1 MSKNLL
7 DLSGKID
14 ALTVEIFDAI
24 AKITTANDIRFFLVG
39 ATARDLILHYGY
51 GVPVERATEDIDLGV
66 QVSDWTE
73 FGRLKEELLE
83 IRGFE
88 STKETQ
94 RLLYQNHTPV
104 DIVPF
109 GDIQEQGNEISWPPD
124 QSIRMSVLGFEDAYR
139 SAQWVRLRSD
149 PGLDVLVAT
158 PAGLAT
164 LKLIAWSDNPTER
177 RKDALDLAF
186 LLRVYMD
193 IGTNDKRLLSEH
205 DDLLNADEFDYELA
219 GARLLGRD
227 MATLAAQETKQ
238 TLIDILAQETGKSD
252 RFRLVQDMRRGTD
265 SESFDKNLLLLEALE
280 QGLVETNGL

>member
-1 MSKNLL
+1 MNVNLL

-14 ALTVEIFDAI
+14 ASTIAAFDAI
-24 AKITTANDIRFFLVG
+24 VKVSTTADIRFFVVG
-39 ATARDLILHYGY
+39 ATARDMILHYGY
-51 GVPVERATEDIDLGV
+51 GIAVGRATEDVDLGV
-66 QVSDWTE
+66 QVSDWTQFE
-73 FGRLKEELLE
+73 RLKKELLQ

-88 STKETQ
+88 STKQTQ
-94 RLLYQNHTPV
+94 RLLYRNRIPV

-109 GDIQEQGNEISWPPD
+109 GDIQEQGHEISWPPD
-124 QSIRMSVLGFEDAYR
+124 QSTRMSVLGFEDGYQNAY
-139 SAQWVRLRSD
+139 WVRLRSD
-149 PGLDVLVAT
+149 PILDVLVAT

-193 IGTNDKRLLSEH
+193 AGNNRERLFSEH
-205 DDLLNADEFDYELA
+205 ADLLDDDGFDYERA

-227 MATLAAQETKQ
+227 MATWAAEGTKQ

-252 RFRLVQDMRRGTD
+252 RFRLVRDMTTGTD
-265 SESFDKNLLLLEALE
+265 SESFDDTLLLLQALE
-280 QGLVETNGL
+280 QGLAETNGS

>member
-1 MSKNLL
+1 MSENLL

-14 ALTVEIFDAI
+14 ALTVGIVDAI

-51 GVPVERATEDIDLGV
+51 GIAVGRATKDVDLGV
-66 QVSDWTE
+66 QVSDWTQFE
-73 FGRLKEELLE
+73 RLKEELLQ
-83 IRGFE
+83 IAGFE

-94 RLLYQNHTPV
+94 RLLYQNNIPV

-109 GDIQEQGNEISWPPD
+109 GDIQELGNEISWPPD
-124 QSIRMSVLGFEDAYR
+124 QSIKMRVLGFEDAYR

-149 PGLDVLVAT
+149 PRLDVLVAT
-158 PAGLAT
+158 PAGLAA

-193 IGTNDKRLLSEH
+193 IGTNHKRLFNEH
-205 DDLLNADEFDYELA
+205 DDLLNADEFDYERA

-238 TLIDILAQETGKSD
+238 VLIDVLAQETGRSD
-252 RFRLVQDMRRGTD
+252 RFRLVRDMTTGTD
-265 SESFDKNLLLLEALE
+265 SGSFDENLFLLEALQ
-280 QGLVETNGL
+280 QGLLDTNGL

>member
-1 MSKNLL
+1 MSTNLL
-7 DLSGKID
+7 DLSEKID

-73 FGRLKEELLE
+73 FGRLKEELLK

-124 QSIRMSVLGFEDAYR
+124 QNTRMRVLGFEDAYR
-139 SAQWVRLRSD
+139 NAQLVRLRSE
-149 PGLDVLVAT
+149 PALDVLVAT

-186 LLRVYMD
+186 LLRVYME
-193 IGTNDKRLLSEH
+193 IGTNDKRLFSEH

-238 TLIDILAQETGKSD
+238 TLIDILARETGKSD
-252 RFRLVQDMRRGTD
+252 RFRLVQDMRTGTD

>member
-1 MSKNLL
+1 MSANLL
-7 DLSGKID
+7 DLSGRID
-14 ALTVEIFDAI
+14 ARTVAIFDVI
-24 AKITTANDIRFFLVG
+24 AKITAANDTRFFLVG

-51 GVPVERATEDIDLGV
+51 GIAVGRATEDVDLGV
-66 QVSDWTE
+66 QVSDWTQFE
-73 FGRLKEELLE
+73 RLKKELLQ

-88 STKETQ
+88 STKQAQ
-94 RLLYQNHTPV
+94 RLLYQDRIPV

-109 GDIQEQGNEISWPPD
+109 GDIQEQENEISWPPD
-124 QSIRMSVLGFEDAYR
+124 QSIKMRVLGFEDAYR

-149 PGLDVLVAT
+149 PRLDVLVAT

-193 IGTNDKRLLSEH
+193 AGNNRERLFSEH
-205 DDLLNADEFDYELA
+205 ADLLDNDGFDYERA

-227 MATLAAQETKQ
+227 MATLAAEGTKQ

-252 RFRLVQDMRRGTD
+252 RFRLVRDMTTGTD
-265 SESFDKNLLLLEALE
+265 SESFDDTLLLLQALE
-280 QGLVETNGL
+280 QGLVDRTGS